1 VTPTPAAAPDLLGTI
16 VAATR
21 RAVEV
26 RSAARS
32 IDALARTVQRKPDGK
47 AFESALAASRPPRI
61 IAECKR
67 RSPSRGI
74 LRQHYEPAGH
84 ASAYAAAGAAAI
96 SVLTEPTF
104 FDGSLDHLRQVRAA
118 VTIPILRKDFI
129 VAEYQLV
136 EAAANGA
143 DAVLLIVKALDQAE
157 LRTLVA
163 QAQALGLATLVEAHD
178 PGEIVRAVD
187 AGARVVGVNSRNL
200 QTLSVDPQVL
210 ESAARLLPRDVVAVA
225 ESGIR
230 DLADVDRL
238 SELGYHAFLIGE
250 RLMTQPDPG
259 EALRQL
265 RQQRL
270 QPERAGPREQ

>member
-1 VTPTPAAAPDLLGTI
+1 
-16 VAATR
+16 
-21 RAVEV
+21 
-26 RSAARS
+26 
-32 IDALARTVQRKPDGK
+32 
-47 AFESALAASRPPRI
+47 
-61 IAECKR
+61 
-67 RSPSRGI
+67 
-74 LRQHYEPAGH
+74 
-84 ASAYAAAGAAAI
+84 
-96 SVLTEPTF
+96 
-104 FDGSLDHLRQVRAA
+104 VRAA

-178 PGEIVRAVD
+178 PGEIARAVD